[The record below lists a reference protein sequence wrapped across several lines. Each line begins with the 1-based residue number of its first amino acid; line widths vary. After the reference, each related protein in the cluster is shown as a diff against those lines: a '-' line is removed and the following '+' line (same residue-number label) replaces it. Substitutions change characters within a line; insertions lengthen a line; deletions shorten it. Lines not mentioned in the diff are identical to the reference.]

1 MKPVLRT
8 LVLALALAGPT
19 AAADLVTGMAQPLPA
34 VADAR
39 LTDLLAQHR
48 GSPLIVN
55 FWASWCEP
63 CREEMPSL
71 QRLAD
76 RLRARGVSVLT
87 VAVADKKDKA
97 ADFLWEASVTLPL
110 LHDPEQAVARAW
122 GVRTL
127 PTTLILD
134 RRHRIVARG
143 RGAVDWDDAAVET
156 KLQTL
161 LK

>member
-1 MKPVLRT
+1 MRVSLKTIT
-8 LVLALALAGPT
+8 LLLALSGP
-19 AAADLVTGMAQPLPA
+19 ASAADLVTGMAQPLPA

-39 LTDLLAQHR
+39 LTELLAQYK
-48 GSPLIVN
+48 GSPLIIN

-76 RLRARGVSVLT
+76 RWRGRGTAVLAI
-87 VAVADKKDKA
+87 AVADKRDKA
-97 ADFLWEASVTLPL
+97 ADFLWEAGVTLPL
-110 LHDPEQAVARAW
+110 LHDPDQAVARAW

-127 PTTLILD
+127 PTTLVLD

-143 RGAVDWDDAAVET
+143 RGAIDWDDAAVET
-156 KLQTL
+156 QLQTL

>member
-1 MKPVLRT
+1 MRASLKTIAL
-8 LVLALALAGPT
+8 LLALAGP
-19 AAADLVTGMAQPLPA
+19 ASAADLVTGMAQPLPA

-39 LTDLLAQHR
+39 LTELLAQHK

-76 RLRARGVSVLT
+76 RWRGRGTAVLT
-87 VAVADKKDKA
+87 VAVADKRDKA
-97 ADFLWEASVTLPL
+97 VDFLWEAGVTLPL
-110 LHDPEQAVARAW
+110 LHDPDQAVARAW

-127 PTTLILD
+127 PTTLVLD

-143 RGAVDWDDAAVET
+143 RGAIDWDET
-156 KLQTL
+156 HIEGQLERL